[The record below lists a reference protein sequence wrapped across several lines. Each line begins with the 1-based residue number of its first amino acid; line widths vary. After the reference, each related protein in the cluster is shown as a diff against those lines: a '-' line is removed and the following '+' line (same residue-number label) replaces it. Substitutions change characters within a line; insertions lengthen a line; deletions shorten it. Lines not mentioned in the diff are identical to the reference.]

1 MPDQTELTNKNQTLS
16 SKKSIQGWE
25 GFKGVMNC
33 EKLNSAAGLSMLLIQ
48 IGRQFIVKSCQES
61 NESIWSS
68 LISM

>member
-33 EKLNSAAGLSMLLIQ
+33 EKLN
-48 IGRQFIVKSCQES
+48 
-61 NESIWSS
+61 
-68 LISM
+68 